1 MTGHKYVAQPSAQ
14 GWSRAGGGQQ
24 RQATLI
30 WLALFA
36 FLVALLG
43 GSSRFDPIQIAVL
56 RPFAALM
63 LIPALYVAKA
73 GDLRRGSGP
82 GLLLGLMAL
91 WIALQLVPLPPSI
104 WATLPDRA
112 AIANIDELVGIGDVW
127 RPLSLAP
134 FRGYNALFSLIVP
147 ASALLLALALRANA
161 STLCLLI
168 VVVGMIDAT
177 FVMLQGI
184 GGSQGSFHLFGRL
197 TAGRAAGIFA
207 NENHS
212 AIFSALVL
220 LVIAR
225 LASYHRVGDGPAWLR
240 LAYAPAFVFILL
252 AVLVSGSR
260 AGLVAGLG
268 AIVAAGT
275 MYRMRPQP
283 SVGRGRSKRRSAGKQ
298 PQARVIMPVS
308 IVVVVSL
315 VAVFF
320 WLDRAPAFAD
330 MLSANAFEDLRWQ
343 IRPVLHAMLA
353 NHWIVGTGFGSFDA
367 VYKIYEPTALLMPQY
382 VNQAHNDWIQLV
394 IEGGLP
400 AVGLLLGLLAWIAK
414 TLRALSK
421 RKDPVAGLLIFWFAV
436 FGILGAASL
445 VDYPLRTPIFQ
456 TVFVWLLLALAL
468 DSGDATE

>member
-1 MTGHKYVAQPSAQ
+1 MTGHKYVAHPSAQ
-14 GWSRAGGGQQ
+14 GWGRVGGAKPK
-24 RQATLI
+24 QATLI

-36 FLVALLG
+36 FGVALLG
-43 GSSRFDPIQIAVL
+43 GSSRFDPIQIAAL

-63 LIPALYVAKA
+63 LIPALYVIKA
-73 GDLRRGSGP
+73 EDLRRGSWP
-82 GLLLGLMAL
+82 VLFLCSMAI
-91 WIALQLVPLPPSI
+91 WIALQLVPLPPWVWTS
-104 WATLPDRA
+104 LPDRA
-112 AIANIDELVGIGDVW
+112 VIVQIDKLVGFGDVW

-134 FRGYNALFSLIVP
+134 FRGYSALFSLVVP
-147 ASALLLALALRANA
+147 ASALLLALAFRAKA
-161 STLCLLI
+161 RTMYLLI
-168 VVVGMIDAT
+168 VVMGIIDAT
-177 FVMLQGI
+177 FGMLQVI
-184 GGSQGSFHLFGRL
+184 GDYQGSFHLFGRL
-197 TAGRAAGIFA
+197 TAGKAAGIFA

-212 AIFSALVL
+212 AVFSALVL

-225 LASYHRVGDGPAWLR
+225 LASYHRPGDGPAWLR
-240 LAYAPAFVFILL
+240 LAYGPTFVFILL

-260 AGLVAGLG
+260 AGLVAGMG
-268 AIVAAGT
+268 ALFGAG
-275 MYRMRPQP
+275 MIYWIRPLSP
-283 SVGRGRSKRRSAGKQ
+283 IARPRSKRKSTGTQ
-298 PQARVIMPVS
+298 PQVRVILPAS
-308 IVVVVSL
+308 IAVVIL
-315 VAVFF
+315 LIGLFF

-353 NHWIVGTGFGSFDA
+353 NHWMVGTGIGSFDA

-382 VNQAHNDWIQLV
+382 VNQAHNDWIQAV

-400 AVGLLLGLLAWIAK
+400 AGVLLLGILAWIAMQ
-414 TLRALSK
+414 LRALSK
-421 RKDPVAGLLIFWFAV
+421 RTDPVAGLLIFWFAI